1 MNAILIACG
10 GSIVT
15 AILAI
20 TTLLLQ
26 RKWQKEDRTADRITE
41 LSGKIDRVD
50 DKLDSHIK
58 KDAEQDAR
66 WARRRIINFA
76 DECRRDVKHS
86 SEHFDSILDD
96 ITFYTRF
103 CDQHPLFRNEKAVH
117 SIKYV
122 EEVYDKTKKDNSF
135 I

>member
-1 MNAILIACG
+1 MNAILVACG
-10 GSIVT
+10 G
-15 AILAI
+15 AIIAAAVSLI
-20 TTLLLQ
+20 TLFYQ
-26 RKWQKEDRTADRITE
+26 RKWQKEDRTADGLTE
-41 LSGKIDRVD
+41 LSQKIDKVD
-50 DKLDSHIK
+50 SKLDDHIK

-96 ITFYTRF
+96 ITFYKKY
-103 CDQHPLFRNEKAVH
+103 CDEHHAFKNEKAVH

-122 EEVYDKTKKDNSF
+122 EEVYDKTKKENSF